1 MKIRSIVAAGLMG
14 ETPKGGWSAE
24 IEPAE
29 LGPYADCGAY

>member
-24 IEPAE
+24 IEAGR
-29 LGPYADCGAY
+29 LRSIR